1 MTSHIKLQNSH
12 QDFDPAFLTQLPA
25 LEKAM
30 AAQGFD
36 PSAFVI
42 AKSRRRAFAEYTVYV
57 RGRSFSV
64 YEPDDMNFLAYF
76 DRLCF
81 PDDRTH
87 DSPVMQAL
95 HTENNRLEAMIAWLE
110 CWLDRRIL
118 S

>member
-1 MTSHIKLQNSH
+1 MSHIKLHNSY
-12 QDFDPAFLTQLPA
+12 QDFDPAFLTHLPA

-30 AAQGFD
+30 AARGFD
-36 PSAFVI
+36 PSAFAI
-42 AKSRRRAFAEYTVYV
+42 IKSRRRASAEYTVYV

-64 YEPDDMNFLAYF
+64 TEPDDMNFLAYF

-81 PDDRTH
+81 PGDHRH
-87 DSPVMQAL
+87 HSPVGHASQM
-95 HTENNRLEAMIAWLE
+95 EKKRLEAMMAWLE